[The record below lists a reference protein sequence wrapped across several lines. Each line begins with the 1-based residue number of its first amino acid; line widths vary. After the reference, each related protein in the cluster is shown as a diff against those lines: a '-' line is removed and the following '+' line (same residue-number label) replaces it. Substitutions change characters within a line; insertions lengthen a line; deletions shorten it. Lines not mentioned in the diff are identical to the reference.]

1 MRTIM
6 FLAAVLAF
14 PAGYSTLMA
23 SPAEDPGRVV
33 ALSEPDSPLIAINV
47 WVKVGSQ
54 NDPQG
59 KEGLAALTADL
70 LSDSSTRQDTYEQ
83 ILAKLYPMAAGYGFN
98 VDKEMT
104 VFSGQIHRD
113 NLVPYW
119 DLFRNAIVAPGFKEE
134 DFKRIKTQ
142 TLNFLKQAR
151 RYSNDEELSKELLYW
166 AIYKGTPYEHPEEG
180 YVRSVE
186 TITLEDV
193 KAFYAKYYT
202 RDNVVVGV
210 AGGFPPDFAAQM
222 RNEMDK
228 LPPGRIAETQKPAP
242 APLGGIKVLIVEKDT
257 KATPISFGF
266 PIELQRSNPDFHAM
280 MLANSWFGEHRTSV
294 SHLYQVIRETR
305 GMNYGDYSYI
315 EAYPK
320 GYSTQVPPTNVSRRS
335 QIFEVWLRPIAM
347 TAPGTLHDRSLFA
360 FRAAL
365 RELASLVDKGM
376 TAEAFETQQRYLDNY
391 SVNFGNTI
399 GRRLAYRMD
408 DAFYGIPDPGFLA
421 SMRKGFDALTLSTV
435 NSALKKR
442 LQAQNLWVVFITQD
456 AEGLKKKLLEGT
468 ETNIAY
474 AGKQPQNV
482 LDEDKIIAR
491 YPIPVKPAD
500 ITILN
505 IDQVFESK

>member
-1 MRTIM
+1 MRKIL
-6 FLAAVLAF
+6 FLAAVLTF
-14 PAGYSTLMA
+14 PTGFSTPLA
-23 SPAEDPGRVV
+23 WPAADPGRIV
-33 ALSEPDSPLIAINV
+33 ALSESESPLIAVNV

-59 KEGLAALTADL
+59 KEGLAALTANL
-70 LSDSSTRQDTYEQ
+70 LSDSSTRQDAYEQ
-83 ILAKLYPMAAGYGFN
+83 ILAKLYPMAAGYDFN

-113 NLVPYW
+113 NLAPYW
-119 DLFRNAIVAPGFKEE
+119 ELFRNSIVSPGFKAE

-142 TLNFLKQAR
+142 TLNFLKQTR
-151 RYSNDEELSKELLYW
+151 RFSNDEELSKELLYW
-166 AIYKGTPYEHPEEG
+166 AIFKGTPYGHPEEG
-180 YVRSVE
+180 YVQSVE
-186 TITLEDV
+186 AITLEDV
-193 KAFYAKYYT
+193 RAFYAKYYT

-210 AGGFPPDFAAQM
+210 AGGFPADFAARM
-222 RNEMDK
+222 RNEMDR
-228 LPPGRIAETQKPAP
+228 LPPGRIADIPKPAP
-242 APLGGIKVLIVEKDT
+242 APISGIKVLIVEKDT

-266 PIELQRSNPDFHAM
+266 PIALRRSDPDFPAL

-294 SHLYQVIRETR
+294 SHLYQAIREIR

-360 FRAAL
+360 FRTAL
-365 RELASLVDKGM
+365 RELAFIADQGM
-376 TAEAFETQQRYLDNY
+376 TAEAFETQQKYLNNY

-421 SMRKGFDALTLSTV
+421 SIRKELAALTLPAV
-435 NSALKKR
+435 NSALKKQ
-442 LQAQNLWVVFITQD
+442 LQAQNLWVVFITSD
-456 AEGLKKKLLEGT
+456 AEGLKKKILEGA
-468 ETNIAY
+468 ETNITY
-474 AGKQPQNV
+474 AGKQPQSV

-500 ITILN
+500 ITIVG
-505 IDQVFESK
+505 IDQVFERR